1 MDLTRYSR
9 QIRVAGIG
17 EEGLTAARAA
27 TAGASPVTAV
37 LEPRL
42 LLRLVRRLAVQDPS
56 VVGLREE
63 ALAGENWLGFKVLQN
78 GGLLP
83 EWLMLAK
90 EIEADRLHLLALDAR
105 HAEAVELAASSGAWD
120 AHAPSI
126 ERCREAFESAAIAL
140 RRKQDRFNQ
149 DAPSVQL
156 ERPGIWIEHHLARLD
171 ARVAEARGDASTSL

>member
-1 MDLTRYSR
+1 MSIDKLIESR
-9 QIRVAGIG
+9 IREAEAEGQFDNLPGAGK
-17 EEGLTAARAA
+17 
-27 TAGASPVTAV
+27 P
-37 LEPRL
+37 
-42 LLRLVRRLAVQDPS
+42 LRFSQ
-56 VVGLREE
+56 EE

-90 EIEADRLHLLALDAR
+90 EIEADRLHLRALDAR
-105 HAEAVELAASSGAWD
+105 HAEAVQLAASSGAWD

-126 ERCREAFESAAIAL
+126 KRCREAFESAAIAV